1 MTGGW
6 NNQLISASFSESEKT
21 ESHEE
26 NTRQR
31 IVHDESAIF
40 FCKKSGDE
48 KPSRRNVS
56 IYL

>member
-1 MTGGW
+1 MTGRW

-31 IVHDESAIF
+31 IAHDESAILSA
-40 FCKKSGDE
+40 KKVE
-48 KPSRRNVS
+48 IK
-56 IYL
+56 I

>member
-1 MTGGW
+1 MTGRW

-31 IVHDESAIF
+31 IAHDESAIF
-40 FCKKSGDE
+40 SAKKVE
-48 KPSRRNVS
+48 IKT
-56 IYL
+56 